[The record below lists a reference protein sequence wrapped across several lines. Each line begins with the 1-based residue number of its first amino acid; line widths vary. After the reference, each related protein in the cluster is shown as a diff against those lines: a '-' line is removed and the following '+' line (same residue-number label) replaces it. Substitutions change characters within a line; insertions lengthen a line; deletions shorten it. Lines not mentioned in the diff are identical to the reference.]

1 MAYYYLPFSTN
12 FLTSTYTFINLQKI
26 FFTKML
32 VFGIKI
38 KGRCLNSYCQTKS
51 HFDVLVG
58 EFWEKQCDLV
68 LLLQNIKTWRNC
80 INSDIKL
87 PDIQHLYITYFIRYH
102 QNCGVC
108 NCLKL
113 VFSQYCCC
121 ISLTGLLVLQKN
133 SSWSFNIKVMI
144 YFLAVGSV
152 WYILKSGN
160 RKF

>member
-58 EFWEKQCDLV
+58 VFWEKQCDLV
-68 LLLQNIKTWRNC
+68 LLLRNIKTWRNC
-80 INSDIKL
+80 INSDIKYL

-102 QNCGVC
+102 QNFCSLQLFETSFFSILLLYLSYRAFSFTKKIALDHLT
-108 NCLKL
+108 LKL
-113 VFSQYCCC
+113 WF
-121 ISLTGLLVLQKN
+121 TFLL
-133 SSWSFNIKVMI
+133 SAASDIF
-144 YFLAVGSV
+144 
-152 WYILKSGN
+152 
-160 RKF
+160 